1 MDKTYQIL
9 TAVFAGLIQF
19 LYGDWTVLLTILM
32 ALTVIDFISGLAAG
46 YANGELKSKVGMVGI
61 ARKVFIFLMV
71 AVAHLIDMLLV
82 QSGLETKAVIM
93 TMTVVFYAV
102 NEILSITENAGRV
115 GLPVPE
121 QIKNAIVVLR
131 GKGEDKK

>member
-102 NEILSITENAGRV
+102 NEILSIIENAGRV